1 MNDTAITTA
10 HELEL
15 LENGREYFDS
25 AFAAIRQAQKEVLLE
40 TFIWFWDDVGK
51 ELMGALEVAARN
63 GATVDITVD
72 GFGTPDLAEE
82 CLRRLSEL
90 GMRLHIFDPT
100 PRIFGWR
107 PKWIGRMHR
116 KLVVVDNEV
125 AFVGG
130 INYSE
135 DQLIAHGPM
144 AKQDYAARVRGPV
157 VREIRQYMRRSI
169 DNGLGFPRK
178 PRWPKYRRLP
188 ADWHDETEDNAIIFV
203 SRDNADHQDDIERY
217 YLMSIRAAK
226 EEIVIANAY
235 FFPSYRML
243 RHMRKSV
250 QRGVRVIL
258 ILQGKPDMEY
268 ARAAASTLYD
278 YLLASGVEIHEFT
291 ERPLH
296 GKVAV
301 FDGEWS
307 TIGSSNLDPLS
318 FSLNLEANLF
328 IRDQDF
334 GMTMR
339 ARMDKLLASSE
350 RITREQI
357 PKQTGWR
364 HLLRII
370 AFHIARR
377 FPRWLKRLPGYRQ
390 EFDDDKPSRLT

>member
-1 MNDTAITTA
+1 MNDSVSTAA

-15 LENGREYFDS
+15 LENGREYYDS
-25 AFAAIRQAQKEVLLE
+25 AFAAIREARREVMLE

-51 ELMGALEVAARN
+51 HMMDALEVAASN

-72 GFGTPDLAEE
+72 GFGTPDLPEE
-82 CLRRLSEL
+82 CLRRMSEF
-90 GMRLHIFDPT
+90 GIKLHIFDPS
-100 PRIFGWR
+100 PRIFGMR
-107 PKWIGRMHR
+107 PKWVGRMHR
-116 KLVVVDNEV
+116 KLVVVDNDV

-130 INYSE
+130 INYS
-135 DQLIAHGPM
+135 DDHLIADGPM
-144 AKQDYAARVRGPV
+144 AKQDYAVRVRGPV
-157 VREIRQYMRRSI
+157 VREIRHYVRRSI
-169 DNGLGFPRK
+169 DNGLGYLRK

-188 ADWHDETEDNAIIFV
+188 ADWRDEVPENAVIFV

-226 EEIVIANAY
+226 QEIVIANAY

-250 QRGVRVIL
+250 RRGVRVIL
-258 ILQGKPDMEY
+258 ILQGKPDVEY

-278 YLLASGVEIHEFT
+278 YLLNAGVELYEFT
-291 ERPLH
+291 ERPFH
-296 GKVAV
+296 GKIAV

-328 IRDQDF
+328 VRDHDF
-334 GMTMR
+334 GSTMR
-339 ARMDKLLASSE
+339 AKMDKLLASSE
-350 RITREQI
+350 RITRQQI

-364 HLLRII
+364 HLLRIM

-377 FPRWLKRLPGYRQ
+377 FPHWLKRLPGYRQ
-390 EFDDDKPSRLT
+390 EFDDDKPSRIT